1 MCFLLLSQGKLEEAE
16 SSYREVLESSRR
28 VLGEEHAETVSIRAG
43 LSKTLLLKGRSLDSS
58 GNARAAAELWSEAL
72 NLIQSIGQRTINADP
87 LYDRAKGRLDTYA
100 QTLLN
105 LDQVEEARPVVKKL
119 LDAGWDNAEFLA
131 LCLGHGLIDTN

>member
-1 MCFLLLSQGKLEEAE
+1 MGFLLVSQGKVEEAE
-16 SSYREVLESSRR
+16 PYLREALEISRR
-28 VLGEEHAETVSIRAG
+28 VLGEEHSETVSIRAG

-58 GNARAAAELWSEAL
+58 GDARAAAELWSEAH
-72 NLIQSIGQRTINADP
+72 NLIQSIGQRTINADA
-87 LYDRAKGRLDTYA
+87 LDDRAKGRLDIYA

-131 LCLGHGLIDTN
+131 LCLEHGLIDTN